1 MNLSLNSKVALIT
14 GGSRGIGAATV
25 RLFAQSG
32 AKVVFNYQSAKDQ
45 ADALV
50 RECGAAN
57 CRAVQ
62 CELSSPEAAGQLVS
76 AAVSA
81 FGRLDILVANHG
93 IWPPE
98 DAPVDRMSDEQWHR
112 TIAVNL
118 DSVFGL
124 IKHSVAQ
131 MKKQR
136 RQAAQSGG
144 QPADP
149 AGHIVLVSS
158 TAGQRGE
165 AFHCDYAASK
175 GAVISMVKGLSTE
188 LARDGIRVNCVAP
201 GWVAT
206 DMSAATLNDPTTRA
220 KLFGTIPLGRVGTP
234 DEIAGPILF
243 LCTPYAGFI
252 TGEIFNVNGGAVL
265 VG

>member
-1 MNLSLNSKVALIT
+1 MNLTLNSKVALIT
-14 GGSRGIGAATV
+14 GGSRGIGEAVV
-25 RLFAQSG
+25 RLFVAAG
-32 AKVVFNYQSAKDQ
+32 AKVIFNYQAAKAQ
-45 ADALV
+45 AETLV
-50 RECGAAN
+50 RECGTGN

-62 CELSSPEAAGQLVS
+62 SDLSSPEAAQQLVS
-76 AAVSA
+76 SA
-81 FGRLDILVANHG
+81 ISAYGRLDILVANHG

-98 DAPVDRMSDEQWHR
+98 DAPIDCLSDEQWRR

-124 IKHSVAQ
+124 VKHSVGQ
-131 MKKQR
+131 MKKQ
-136 RQAAQSGG
+136 GG
-144 QPADP
+144 
-149 AGHIVLVSS
+149 GHIVLVSS

-175 GAVISMVKGLSTE
+175 GALVSMVKGLSTE
-188 LARDGIRVNCVAP
+188 LARDHIYVNCVAP

-206 DMSAATLNDPTTRA
+206 DMSAAALNDPPTRA
-220 KLFGTIPLGRVGTP
+220 RVFGSIPLGRVGTP

>member
-1 MNLSLNSKVALIT
+1 MNLTLNSKVALIT

-25 RLFAQSG
+25 RMFVAAG
-32 AKVVFNYQSAKDQ
+32 AKVVFNYQAAKAQ
-45 ADALV
+45 AEALAH
-50 RECGAAN
+50 ECGAEN
-57 CRAVQ
+57 CHAI
-62 CELSSPEAAGQLVS
+62 EADLSTTEAARQLVS
-76 AAVSA
+76 SAIAA

-98 DAPVDRMSDEQWHR
+98 DAPVERMSDEQWHR

-118 DSVFGL
+118 DSVFSL
-124 IKHSVAQ
+124 VKHSVAQ
-131 MKKQR
+131 MKKQ
-136 RQAAQSGG
+136 GG
-144 QPADP
+144 
-149 AGHIVLVSS
+149 GHIVLVSS

-175 GAVISMVKGLSTE
+175 GALISMVKGLSTE
-188 LARDGIRVNCVAP
+188 LARDGIQVNCVAP

-206 DMSAATLNDPTTRA
+206 DMSAAALNDPPTRD
-220 KLFGTIPLGRVGTP
+220 KVFRTIPMGRVGTP

-243 LCTPYAGFI
+243 LCTPHAGFI
-252 TGEIFNVNGGAVL
+252 TGEVFNVNGGAVL